1 MGDSTWPEEVP
12 SLWLLSGRPPVFR
25 EAQSRR
31 PRFVGPPWGLGR
43 SLALSGQF
51 PHSWFF
57 PARLRHSPPAGPFPP
72 ALASLSS
79 HHDWASLVRSSF
91 LIGPGGQ
98 RPRSTLGSGAH
109 TWAAALLT
117 LALHS
122 NLLRP
127 VRWGLGR
134 VRREV
139 ENMASGSAKRACI

>member
-1 MGDSTWPEEVP
+1 MGDSTWPRRSLLCGCSLAGLLCSGKPRAGGPGLWGPRGAWADLWP
-12 SLWLLSGRPPVFR
+12 SLVSFLI
-25 EAQSRR
+25 
-31 PRFVGPPWGLGR
+31 LG
-43 SLALSGQF
+43 
-51 PHSWFF
+51 FF
-57 PARLRHSPPAGPFPP
+57 PAPLRHSPPAGPFPP

-127 VRWGLGR
+127 VRWGPGR